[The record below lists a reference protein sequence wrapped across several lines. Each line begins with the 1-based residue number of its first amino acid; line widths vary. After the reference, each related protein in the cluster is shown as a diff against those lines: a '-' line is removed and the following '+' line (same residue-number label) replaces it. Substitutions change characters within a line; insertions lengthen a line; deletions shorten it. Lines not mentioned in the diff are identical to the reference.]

1 MMRVAGRLG
10 PQRCG
15 GGGVH
20 GWRRLVVDSRYCD
33 GYCGSGVWL
42 QNASDN
48 FRIPRSFLFSPGA
61 L

>member
-1 MMRVAGRLG
+1 MNCDAGGRPVG
-10 PQRCG
+10 TSAVRG
-15 GGGVH
+15 GG
-20 GWRRLVVDSRYCD
+20 VDSRYCD